1 MDAKI
6 EQWQEVISQWRES
19 GQTQKD
25 FCRTRDIKLSTLHY
39 WMKRV
44 KKTSTAQAALPGL
57 VRIAPPATSGGFDG
71 NHHRD
76 RPTVSHFGA
85 GWIFLRPP
93 AGCTGGLCMMLDLT
107 GLEIYVRPGI
117 TDMRKQ
123 VNGLSEIVEQQMNRS
138 AMSGSLFLFCNRDRR
153 LIKCV
158 YWDRNGFCLWLK
170 RLEKDRFPWPNTEE
184 QARQIT
190 TGELGMLL
198 DGIDF
203 WHAHTTLQYAEC
215 N

>member
-57 VRIAPPATSGGFDG
+57 VRIAPPATSGGSTEIIIEKTCYPAPQLTRVG
-71 NHHRD
+71 NGTD
-76 RPTVSHFGA
+76 
-85 GWIFLRPP
+85 PP
-93 AGCTGGLCMMLDLT
+93 P
-107 GLEIYVRPGI
+107 R
-117 TDMRKQ
+117 
-123 VNGLSEIVEQQMNRS
+123 
-138 AMSGSLFLFCNRDRR
+138 
-153 LIKCV
+153 
-158 YWDRNGFCLWLK
+158 
-170 RLEKDRFPWPNTEE
+170 
-184 QARQIT
+184 QA
-190 TGELGMLL
+190 
-198 DGIDF
+198 
-203 WHAHTTLQYAEC
+203 